1 VRERRVV
8 TTRALTGI
16 VGIWRCC
23 ACCTNA
29 IGGPWPSVERT
40 LACARVHTRTHHHPS
55 SSAHHARLTRT
66 TCAGTRML
74 PPPRALPTTKFN
86 RHCAAP
92 HPTDTRA
99 CTHTH
104 THTLTHD
111 ASASAPLSFRQPR
124 HVRAARARG
133 ATPRSHGTPPAT
145 HTGNRAYDVQDASS
159 FADVSPRRCRHTA
172 ATAISATA
180 AARTA
185 IGDRVTVSRHPWS
198 RP

>member
-1 VRERRVV
+1 MHARAHTHTCVRLQVFVCACACVRERRVV
-8 TTRALTGI
+8 TTRASTGI

-104 THTLTHD
+104 THTHSHTT
-111 ASASAPLSFRQPR
+111 RPR
-124 HVRAARARG
+124 LHPFPFGNPVMCEQHVHAALHR
-133 ATPRSHGTPPAT
+133 
-145 HTGNRAYDVQDASS
+145 
-159 FADVSPRRCRHTA
+159 
-172 ATAISATA
+172 
-180 AARTA
+180 ARTA
-185 IGDRVTVSRHPWS
+185 PHQRPTRGTGHTTSRT
-198 RP
+198 RPLSQT